1 MAKIFKRP
9 TNSFYF
15 TRYIRLLR
23 RFKYVILLKLP
34 GILYY
39 NSVSQYF
46 FLIVYIF
53 SIITITGAKTR
64 FGSELNIWYHTVRT
78 QNGLSPVI
86 TIVIYQNIGILGLKN
101 RLDTMKNIDQLT

>member
-1 MAKIFKRP
+1 MAKFLKRP

-23 RFKYVILLKLP
+23 RFKYLLKLP
-34 GILYY
+34 GMLYY
-39 NSVSQYF
+39 NSVSPNIF

-78 QNGLSPVI
+78 QNGLM
-86 TIVIYQNIGILGLKN
+86 GILGLEN
-101 RLDTMKNIDQLT
+101 RLDT